1 MKRSIPFRPT
11 LLALVLA
18 TNFPVA
24 HAAVPKDMLVIG
36 KAADPQ
42 TLDPAVTI
50 DNNDWTVTYPSYQRL
65 VQYKTDGDKGSTDV
79 EGDLAS
85 SWKASDDQK
94 EWTFTLKDNAKFA
107 DGTPVTAE
115 AVKLSFERLLKI
127 GQGPAEAFPKDLKI
141 DAPDEHTVK
150 FTLSQP
156 FAPFLYTLANDGASI
171 INPAVLKEH
180 AADDARGFLAQN
192 TAGSGP
198 FMLKSWQK
206 GQQLVLVPNPHYPG
220 NKPNFKRVSVK
231 IIGESASRRL
241 QLSRGD
247 IDIADALPVDQLN
260 ALKQENKVNVAEYPS
275 LRVTY
280 LYLNNSKAPLNQA
293 DLRRAISWSTDYQGM
308 VNGILSGNGKQM
320 RGPIPEGMWG
330 YDATAMQYNH
340 DETKAKAELQ
350 VNRGLT
356 YVLIS
361 HNVSVIRHMSDRV
374 AVMYLGQIVELGD
387 AQQVLTAP
395 AHPYTRL
402 LLDSL
407 PAIDKPLEEEWALR
421 KTDLPGNRTLPQ
433 GCFFYERCPL
443 ATHGC
448 EVRQSLTIRED
459 GREIRCWR
467 AL

>member
-1 MKRSIPFRPT
+1 MKRSISFRPT

-18 TNFPVA
+18 TTFPVA

-85 SWKASDDQK
+85 GWKASDDQK

-206 GQQLVLVPNPHYPG
+206 GQQLILVPNPHYPG

-280 LYLNNSKAPLNQA
+280 LYLKVTSKPTSLTFLYSDNDPNWEPIALATQSSLNK
-293 DLRRAISWSTDYQGM
+293 L
-308 VNGILSGNGKQM
+308 GINVKLEKLANATM
-320 RGPIPEGMWG
+320 R
-330 YDATAMQYNH
+330 
-340 DETKAKAELQ
+340 
-350 VNRGLT
+350 
-356 YVLIS
+356 
-361 HNVSVIRHMSDRV
+361 DRV
-374 AVMYLGQIVELGD
+374 GKGD
-387 AQQVLTAP
+387 YDIAIGNWSPDFAD
-395 AHPYTRL
+395 PYMFMNYWFE
-402 LLDSL
+402 S
-407 PAIDKPLEEEWALR
+407 DK
-421 KTDLPGNRTLPQ
+421 KGLPGNRS
-433 GCFFYERCPL
+433 FYENSEVDKLLRNAL
-443 ATHGC
+443 ATTDQTQRTRDYQQAQKIVIDDAAYVYLFQKNYQLAMNK
-448 EVRQSLTIRED
+448 EVKGFVFNPMLEQVFNINTMSK
-459 GREIRCWR
+459 
-467 AL
+467 

>member
-1 MKRSIPFRPT
+1 MKRSISFRPT

-65 VQYKTDGDKGSTDV
+65 VQHKTDGDKGSTDV

-247 IDIADALPVDQLN
+247 IDIADALPV
-260 ALKQENKVNVAEYPS
+260 
-275 LRVTY
+275 
-280 LYLNNSKAPLNQA
+280 
-293 DLRRAISWSTDYQGM
+293 
-308 VNGILSGNGKQM
+308 
-320 RGPIPEGMWG
+320 
-330 YDATAMQYNH
+330 
-340 DETKAKAELQ
+340 
-350 VNRGLT
+350 
-356 YVLIS
+356 
-361 HNVSVIRHMSDRV
+361 
-374 AVMYLGQIVELGD
+374 
-387 AQQVLTAP
+387 LTAP

-459 GREIRCWR
+459 GREILCWR

>member
-1 MKRSIPFRPT
+1 MKRSISFRPT

-18 TNFPVA
+18 TTFPVA

-320 RGPIPEGMWG
+320 RGPIPEGMW
-330 YDATAMQYNH
+330 ATMRRQCNTTM
-340 DETKAKAELQ
+340 TKR
-350 VNRGLT
+350 N
-356 YVLIS
+356 
-361 HNVSVIRHMSDRV
+361 
-374 AVMYLGQIVELGD
+374 
-387 AQQVLTAP
+387 P
-395 AHPYTRL
+395 
-402 LLDSL
+402 
-407 PAIDKPLEEEWALR
+407 KPNGI
-421 KTDLPGNRTLPQ
+421 K
-433 GCFFYERCPL
+433 
-443 ATHGC
+443 
-448 EVRQSLTIRED
+448 
-459 GREIRCWR
+459 
-467 AL
+467 

>member
-1 MKRSIPFRPT
+1 MKRSILFRPT
-11 LLALVLA
+11 LLAIVLA
-18 TNFPVA
+18 TTMPVA

-141 DAPDEHTVK
+141 DAPDEHTVR

-260 ALKQENKVNVAEYPS
+260 ARY
-275 LRVTY
+275 
-280 LYLNNSKAPLNQA
+280 
-293 DLRRAISWSTDYQGM
+293 
-308 VNGILSGNGKQM
+308 
-320 RGPIPEGMWG
+320 
-330 YDATAMQYNH
+330 
-340 DETKAKAELQ
+340 
-350 VNRGLT
+350 
-356 YVLIS
+356 
-361 HNVSVIRHMSDRV
+361 
-374 AVMYLGQIVELGD
+374 
-387 AQQVLTAP
+387 
-395 AHPYTRL
+395 RL
-402 LLDSL
+402 LS
-407 PAIDKPLEEEWALR
+407 A
-421 KTDLPGNRTLPQ
+421 
-433 GCFFYERCPL
+433 RC
-443 ATHGC
+443 A
-448 EVRQSLTIRED
+448 
-459 GREIRCWR
+459 
-467 AL
+467 A